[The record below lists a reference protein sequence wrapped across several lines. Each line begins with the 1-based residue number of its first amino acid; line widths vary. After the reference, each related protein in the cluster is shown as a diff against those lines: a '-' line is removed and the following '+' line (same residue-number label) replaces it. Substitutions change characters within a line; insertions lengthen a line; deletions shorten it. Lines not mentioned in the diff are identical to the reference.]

1 MIFYTKLDITNRK
14 IRYRMP
20 EGIFLYLLVRKTNLK
35 GCGRVYQKRRGGGK
49 VYWDMEGVWKRRNSA
64 AQVCAVQKMHASV
77 LGGISETPFIGP
89 ACCGLFL
96 KVSFMIYT
104 KAIHIWEGWR
114 NL

>member
-49 VYWDMEGVWKRRNSA
+49 VYRDMEGVRKRGNRT
-64 AQVCAVQKMHASV
+64 AQVCAVQKMHKAV
-77 LGGISETPFIGP
+77 LGGIPET
-89 ACCGLFL
+89 
-96 KVSFMIYT
+96 SFV
-104 KAIHIWEGWR
+104 
-114 NL
+114 